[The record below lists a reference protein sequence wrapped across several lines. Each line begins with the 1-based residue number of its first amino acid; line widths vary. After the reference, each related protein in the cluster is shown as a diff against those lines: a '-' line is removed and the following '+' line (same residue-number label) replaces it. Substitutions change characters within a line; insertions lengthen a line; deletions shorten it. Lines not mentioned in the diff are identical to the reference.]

1 MEELSLDS
9 IKESVFKLIRTN
21 TVSEKDSIT
30 EEAFLK
36 QDLGID
42 SIKLVDLVIDIEE
55 EFSFRVEAK
64 ELDSQNFNTVSSV
77 IAYVGRK
84 LNVLQQI

>member
-1 MEELSLDS
+1 MEEG
-9 IKESVFKLIRTN
+9 N
-21 TVSEKDSIT
+21 IT

-42 SIKLVDLVIDIEE
+42 SIKLVDLVIDIED
-55 EFSFRVEAK
+55 EFNFRVEAK

-84 LNVLQQI
+84 LNASQQI